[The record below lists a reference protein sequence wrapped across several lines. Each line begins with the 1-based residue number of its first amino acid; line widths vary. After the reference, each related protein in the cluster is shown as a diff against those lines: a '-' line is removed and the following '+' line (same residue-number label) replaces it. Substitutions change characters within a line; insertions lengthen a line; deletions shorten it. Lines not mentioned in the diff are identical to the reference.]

1 MNGQA
6 GRRNADRT
14 LLGFD
19 FGLRRIGV
27 AVGQECT
34 GTASALTTV
43 RYRGRQPDWSRI
55 DALVDEWHP
64 DALVIG
70 IPLHMDGQEQDLTD
84 RARRFGSQLGRRFGL
99 PVHEVDER
107 LSSYAAEEMMKQHK
121 PLSKKNKS
129 EIDRLAASI
138 ILQDWFNQQADADE

>member
-1 MNGQA
+1 MAGQA
-6 GRRNADRT
+6 ETRGDRT

-34 GTASALTTV
+34 RTATALTTLQCPNQ
-43 RYRGRQPDWSRI
+43 QPAWHRI
-55 DALVDEWHP
+55 EELIQEWQP

-70 IPLHMDGQEQDLTD
+70 VPLHMDGQEQALTTY
-84 RARRFGSQLGRRFGL
+84 ARQFGMQLAQRFGL

-107 LSSYAAEEMMKQHK
+107 LSSYEAEEIMKQRE
-121 PLSKKNKS
+121 PLGRKNKS
-129 EIDRLAASI
+129 RIDQLAASI
-138 ILQDWFNQQADADE
+138 ILQDWFNQQAHE